1 MTALPL
7 SVESQLRARLDFAH
21 DWHCDRDTSLTRHCG
36 SSSLAPA
43 IATGISRMDRDVAQR
58 RVTRTR
64 RAPDTRLYGYWTPEE
79 RKQHSERMRE
89 YYGGRKA
96 ALAKARRAAKQQ
108 AKGITPGSPWEPK
121 GGRGSA

>member
-7 SVESQLRARLDFAH
+7 SVESQLRARLDFEH
-21 DWHCDRDTSLTRHCG
+21 PLPLEGLTSYCG
-36 SSSLAPA
+36 CSSLAPA
-43 IATGISRMDRDVAQR
+43 IATGISKMDRDVAQR

-64 RAPDTRLYGYWTPEE
+64 TTPDTRLYGYWTPEE

>member
-21 DWHCDRDTSLTRHCG
+21 DWHCDRDTSLTSYCG

-43 IATGISRMDRDVAQR
+43 IATGISKMDRDVAQR

-96 ALAKARRAAKQQ
+96 ALAKARRAARK
-108 AKGITPGSPWEPK
+108 AG
-121 GGRGSA
+121 A

>member
-43 IATGISRMDRDVAQR
+43 IATGISRMDRDCATHRQTPSAILGRHYPGEWPLER
-58 RVTRTR
+58 RL
-64 RAPDTRLYGYWTPEE
+64 AHAEAM
-79 RKQHSERMRE
+79 KE
-89 YYGGRKA
+89 YYAGRKA
-96 ALAKARRAAKQQ
+96 AAARKRRAAKQQ